1 MTNVSLAQSYLSKA
15 QARLKVLQLL
25 ADERAWSDVVRE
37 AQEVVEF
44 ALKGMLRQVAVE
56 PPKIDDVSA
65 ILREHAARFP
75 DPVAA
80 RIPRLAEISAWLRKE
95 REFAFNGD
103 VDFIPT
109 EQYSEREATRAREDA
124 RFVVETAASVIPERD
139 DIPPAAATEA
149 DRG

>member
-1 MTNVSLAQSYLSKA
+1 VTNVSLAQSYLSKA

-95 REFAFNGD
+95 REFAFYGD

>member
-1 MTNVSLAQSYLSKA
+1 VTNVSLAQSYLSKA

-25 ADERAWSDVVRE
+25 ADERAWSDVVCE
-37 AQEVVEF
+37 AQEVVEL

-95 REFAFNGD
+95 REFAFYGD